1 MTLRQLE
8 KSIPAIRRQ
17 LNSGEKKIVIIDG
30 QAGPTGKTTAMHALQ
45 DAGIPAY
52 EEYQVLH
59 ITVGPSSP

>member
-30 QAGPTGKTTAMHALQ
+30 PAGKTTAMHALQ

-52 EEYQVLH
+52 EEYQALY